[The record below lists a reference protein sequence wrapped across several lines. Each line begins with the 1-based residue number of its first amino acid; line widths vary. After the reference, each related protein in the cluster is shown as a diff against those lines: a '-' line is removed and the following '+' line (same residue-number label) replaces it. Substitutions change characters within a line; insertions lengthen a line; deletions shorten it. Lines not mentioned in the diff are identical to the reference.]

1 MREDPG
7 GCLVPT
13 YVYAC
18 KSCGHRFEQYQSFSE
33 DSLVTCPECTQ
44 DALRKVFDSV
54 GIVFKGSG
62 FYSTDSANSATSS
75 QSSSGSS
82 SGGSSDGSSA
92 ASDGASSTGS
102 SADGAAG
109 SGSSTSGSS
118 TGGSSSASA
127 QPAAAAASSS

>member
-1 MREDPG
+1 M
-7 GCLVPT
+7 PT

-62 FYSTDSANSATSS
+62 FYSTDSATSGASTASSTSS
-75 QSSSGSS
+75 SEGSDSSSSSSSSSPSTSSPGADSASSSSSSSSGAQ
-82 SGGSSDGSSA
+82 GGSSA
-92 ASDGASSTGS
+92 AS
-102 SADGAAG
+102 
-109 SGSSTSGSS
+109 
-118 TGGSSSASA
+118 A
-127 QPAAAAASSS
+127 QKVPAAS